1 MFMNKYNITPEE
13 LEKRIGLKKPSQDI
27 FCYGSWVYGT
37 FNENSD
43 RDFIVITDEVSG
55 QYSDNLL
62 NVSFFT
68 KEEFQEKIWMHE
80 PSALETYFLPKEMI
94 LKKTNNYVFMLDK
107 SKLRIQFSSK
117 SSNSFVKAK
126 KKLIVQKD
134 YNPYVGKKSL
144 FHSLRILLFGIQIA
158 KFGKIVDYSEANKLL
173 IPIMRANDWG
183 ELFEKYKSLYNN
195 LSSDFRKVAP
205 L

>member
-1 MFMNKYNITPEE
+1 MDKYKITAED
-13 LEKRIGLKKPSQDI
+13 LEKRLKLKKPAQDI

-37 FNENSD
+37 FNQNSD

-62 NVSFFT
+62 NVTFYT
-68 KEEFQEKIWMHE
+68 KEEFQQRIWNHE

-94 LKKTNNYVFMLDK
+94 LKKTNNYLFLLDK

-117 SSNSFVKAK
+117 SSNSFVKCK
-126 KKLIVQKD
+126 KKLTIEKD
-134 YNPYVGKKSL
+134 YDPYVGKKSL
-144 FHSLRILLFGIQIA
+144 FHSFRILMFGIQIA
-158 KFGKIVDYSEANKLL
+158 KFGRIVDYSQANPLL
-173 IPIMRANDWG
+173 KEIMRINDWS
-183 ELFEKYKSLYNN
+183 ELFRKYKSSYNN
-195 LSSDFRKVAP
+195 LSSDFRIVAP